1 MDYAITIYHD
11 TRRKLKNDLYPV
23 KLRVYSTSLKKA
35 KLYSTNFALTEK
47 EFHSTWETIKP
58 RKEYQETRDEM
69 ESARKEATDVAK
81 LISPFTFEQ
90 FEKKLFRGVGEGQ
103 NVFYHYG
110 LMIAKNKRTGSL
122 SNAEIYELSQK
133 SIKAYLKYKTGNE
146 PDQLNFAEVNEGW
159 LLDYQD
165 YMLSTIN
172 RSRTTLS
179 IYLRS
184 LRAVFN
190 EAIEEK
196 EISSDIYPFG
206 KKRYKVPKV
215 KNVKKALTADQLKK
229 LFNAK
234 PENEYQEKARAFW
247 FFSYSCNGM
256 NIKDIAELKWG
267 ALDGDTI
274 VYYRAKTIN
283 TAEVIK
289 PIIVYLNDYTIS
301 VIEKYCNDDTYP
313 DNYIFPIISKSQSK
327 VDQRRAIKNFTRLIN
342 QHLKKLASALEL
354 PEEISTYWARH
365 SFATNAIRKGASME
379 FVSEAFNHGDLS
391 TTKNYFAG
399 FEEETKREL
408 SKNLMNF

>member
-1 MDYAITIYHD
+1 
-11 TRRKLKNDLYPV
+11 
-23 KLRVYSTSLKKA
+23 
-35 KLYSTNFALTEK
+35 
-47 EFHSTWETIKP
+47 
-58 RKEYQETRDEM
+58 
-69 ESARKEATDVAK
+69 
-81 LISPFTFEQ
+81 
-90 FEKKLFRGVGEGQ
+90 
-103 NVFYHYG
+103 
-110 LMIAKNKRTGSL
+110 
-122 SNAEIYELSQK
+122 
-133 SIKAYLKYKTGNE
+133 
-146 PDQLNFAEVNEGW
+146 
-159 LLDYQD
+159 
-165 YMLSTIN
+165 MLSTIN